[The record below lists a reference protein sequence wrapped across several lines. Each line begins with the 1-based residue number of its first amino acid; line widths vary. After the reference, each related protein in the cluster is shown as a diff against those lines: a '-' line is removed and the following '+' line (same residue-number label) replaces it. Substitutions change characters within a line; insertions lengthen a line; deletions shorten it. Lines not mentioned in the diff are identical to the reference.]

1 MGVWNTEI
9 KGNDTTLDIYS
20 NFFDKYNNGENQ
32 VFSSNEV
39 KEEFSDYFA
48 DYEDKNN
55 SFFGLALAQWETKSL
70 EPEIY
75 KTVKEIIDNGTD
87 LELWKELGA
96 DKKTLNDRKT
106 ELEKFLKLITTEKP
120 KAKRR
125 VRPKFE
131 FTMNELVEI
140 KSPDNSKVFRVN
152 EEFTNGN
159 YIHTSGIL
167 EWNSGGGAG
176 IMYFTEKGKY
186 ISAKWIDNQNLKL
199 IHEPNLTFD
208 KKEKESFFQGD
219 KVIIEYKSRK
229 KNALQQCIKI
239 MRKFNP
245 KSKG

>member
-20 NFFDKYNNGENQ
+20 NFFDKYNNGGNQ
-32 VFSSNEV
+32 VFVSNEI
-39 KEEFSDYFA
+39 KEEFSDYFT

-75 KTVKEIIDNGTD
+75 KTVKEIIENGAD

-96 DKKTLNDRKT
+96 DKKTLNLRKV
-106 ELEKFLKLITTEKP
+106 ELEKFLKLISTEKP

-131 FTMNELVEI
+131 FTTNELVRISTADGTKE
-140 KSPDNSKVFRVN
+140 FRVN
-152 EEFTNGN
+152 EEFTNGK
-159 YIHTSGIL
+159 YIHTGGIM

-176 IMYFTEKGKY
+176 IMYFNGEGKK
-186 ISAKWIDNQNLKL
+186 ISAKWIDNNNLEI
-199 IHEPNLTFD
+199 IHEPNLTFV
-208 KKEKESFFQGD
+208 KKENESYFSGD
-219 KVIIEYKSRK
+219 AVKIEYKTINLK
-229 KNALQQCIKI
+229 
-239 MRKFNP
+239 P
-245 KSKG
+245 